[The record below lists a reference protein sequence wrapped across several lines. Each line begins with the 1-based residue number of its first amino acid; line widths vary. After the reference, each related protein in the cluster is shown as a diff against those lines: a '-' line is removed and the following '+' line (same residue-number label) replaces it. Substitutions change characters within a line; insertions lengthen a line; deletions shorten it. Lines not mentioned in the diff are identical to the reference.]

1 MKPLPFRSENRS
13 SCQFLPSSSKEIGT
27 LESVYEFFKEEEE
40 EEFEVGDK
48 RFFTRGIFLQSI
60 SKNHSKK
67 EIRNIRGYVTLI
79 FSII

>member
-1 MKPLPFRSENRS
+1 M
-13 SCQFLPSSSKEIGT
+13 
-27 LESVYEFFKEEEE
+27 EE
-40 EEFEVGDK
+40 EEFEAGDK